1 MQDFDIEIT
10 LKQSATAY
18 YGNDHTLGGY
28 LLKGCLR
35 RLSLLPLNL
44 QQATYLNETIAKLNE
59 IVKKCDFTGLAD
71 MIMFELIQN
80 FPDFDSLLAQ
90 EAQDSAQN

>member
-1 MQDFDIEIT
+1 MENFDIELT
-10 LKQSATAY
+10 LKQSAIAY
-18 YGNDHTLGGY
+18 YGNDHSLGGY

-59 IVKKCDFTGLAD
+59 MVTKCNYTGLAD
-71 MIMFELIQN
+71 VIHFELMQN
-80 FPDFDSLLAQ
+80 FPDFASLLAR
-90 EAQDSAQN
+90 DSANNKQS

>member
-35 RLSLLPLNL
+35 RLSLLSLNIE
-44 QQATYLNETIAKLNE
+44 QASYLNKVVTGLNDK
-59 IVKKCDFTGLAD
+59 VNKCDFTGLAD

-80 FPDFDSLLAQ
+80 FPDFDSLLAK
-90 EAQDSAQN
+90 ETQDSAES